1 MLSNSTRFI
10 SNNVKR
16 IQSFENRIEMF
27 WYLKRLSLLVGTV
40 LSKGDTLH
48 HTWWKKKKN
57 GMTSLRGSCFFDKVK
72 AILVESLL
80 VSKVI
85 RVPKSQIKDK
95 MNPAELQS

>member
-1 MLSNSTRFI
+1 MM
-10 SNNVKR
+10 K
-16 IQSFENRIEMF
+16 
-27 WYLKRLSLLVGTV
+27 
-40 LSKGDTLH
+40 
-48 HTWWKKKKN
+48 KKKKN